1 MLQNILNDALKY
13 GSLFVNN
20 GKAAAYI
27 PELSKVKPDKLG
39 AAICMKDGTII
50 SNGNCND
57 KFTIQSISKTV
68 ALMFALMDRGQDY
81 VFQKVGME
89 PTGDAFNSIIKLETI
104 QPSRPLN
111 PMINAGAIAI
121 DSLISGKNSD
131 DKFERLLDFFK
142 KICHNDSLSFNKKV
156 YESEK
161 ATGFRNRALA
171 NFMKDSGVLEGDVE
185 EVLDLYFRQCS
196 IEIDC
201 RDIAVLGGVLA
212 LDGISPF
219 TGERIVSEEIS
230 RIVKTFMVTCG
241 MYDASGEF
249 AIKVGIP
256 AKSGVGGGIMAAV
269 PGKMGI
275 GVFGPALDEKG
286 NSVGGIKVLEYLS
299 RELKLSIF

>member
-1 MLQNILNDALKY
+1 MKNILEDAVKY
-13 GSLFVNN
+13 GSSFVKD
-20 GKAAAYI
+20 GKVASYI
-27 PELSKVKPDKLG
+27 PELSNAKPDKLG

-50 SNGNCND
+50 SIGDYNN

-89 PTGDAFNSIIKLETI
+89 PTGDAFNSIIKLETV
-104 QPSRPLN
+104 QPSKPLN
-111 PMINAGAIAI
+111 PMINAGAIAVV
-121 DSLISGKNSD
+121 SLISGDNND
-131 DKFERLLDFFK
+131 DKFIRLLNFFR
-142 KICHNDSLSFNKKV
+142 KIFNNDSLTFNTKV

-171 NFMKDSGVLEGDVE
+171 NFMKDSGVLEGNVE
-185 EVLDLYFRQCS
+185 EVLDRYFKQCS

-212 LDGISPF
+212 LDGVSPF

-256 AKSGVGGGIMAAV
+256 AKSGVGGGIMATV

-275 GVFGPALDEKG
+275 GTFGPALDEKG
-286 NSVGGIKVLEYLS
+286 NSIGGIKVLEYLS
-299 RELKLSIF
+299 KELNLSIF